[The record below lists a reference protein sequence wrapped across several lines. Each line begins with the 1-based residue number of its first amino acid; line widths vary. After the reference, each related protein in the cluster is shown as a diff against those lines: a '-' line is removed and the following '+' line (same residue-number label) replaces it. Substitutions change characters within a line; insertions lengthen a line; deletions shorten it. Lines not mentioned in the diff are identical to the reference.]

1 MASHVLCHVLTLL
14 HNPAEDGETL
24 NKASSCPPL
33 NEGLLPAEGAPLTPR
48 LLSLPPAAAV
58 PAASKSPTPPRTSP
72 IPESASS
79 GTAPACAAAAAAVAD
94 TAATPAFGATSSPAV
109 SAAVAPLHGLMA
121 PPPGLAPISAP
132 MAVPA
137 VVASLLPAPAYT
149 SSPVTPNVATPPP
162 ETPRTKARAG
172 AGRGRS
178 NGRAGSA
185 EPRAGGYKG
194 RFCGRLFLKVRR
206 YAERCAPVSVAI
218 AAGPQHEARSCC
230 MPLHATARCL
240 KSLPRSAVSPPK
252 FSQPRGSFRSPETLQ
267 EDEAKLAL
275 ECQLTGHLLG
285 CGSGNG
291 DDSARH
297 TLAKIV
303 RDIAS
308 GAVREHCEK
317 RERCMQVG
325 NSIFFW
331 STLLRQRASASL
343 MAGAGRALMSW
354 LACSS
359 ITCSPP
365 EGLANLFCASYS
377 KLGQACHL
385 GLCSTCTP
393 AEAAV
398 AVSAAGQVRRL
409 SSRSCRHKTQP
420 RGL

>member
-1 MASHVLCHVLTLL
+1 MASHMLCHVLTLL
-14 HNPAEDGETL
+14 HNPAADGETL

-48 LLSLPPAAAV
+48 LLALPPAAAV
-58 PAASKSPTPPRTSP
+58 PAASKSPTPPRQSP

-94 TAATPAFGATSSPAV
+94 TAATPAFGPTPSPAV
-109 SAAVAPLHGLMA
+109 SAADAPLHGLMA

-137 VVASLLPAPAYT
+137 AASFLPAPAYT
-149 SSPVTPNVATPPP
+149 SPPVTPNVATPPP
-162 ETPRTKARAG
+162 ETPRTKARSG
-172 AGRGRS
+172 AGRGRG

-206 YAERCAPVSVAI
+206 YAERFARVSVAI
-218 AAGPQHEARSCC
+218 AAGPQHESRSCC
-230 MPLHATARCL
+230 MPLHAEARCL
-240 KSLPRSAVSPPK
+240 KMSLPCSAVSPPK
-252 FSQPRGSFRSPETLQ
+252 FSQSLGSFRFSENLQ

-291 DDSARH
+291 EDAARH

-325 NSIFFW
+325 QFNC
-331 STLLRQRASASL
+331 LLVNHAPATSRCLTHGRRW
-343 MAGAGRALMSW
+343 AGADVVACMW
-354 LACSS
+354 LDHMQPARGAGKFVPA
-359 ITCSPP
+359 TGAGMPP
-365 EGLANLFCASYS
+365 GVVQYMYTSRSCCGSFR
-377 KLGQACHL
+377 
-385 GLCSTCTP
+385 T
-393 AEAAV
+393 
-398 AVSAAGQVRRL
+398 AGQVRLL
-409 SSRSCRHKTQP
+409 SGRSCRHKTQP